1 MEQQF
6 EYFVMDG
13 RARFD
18 TDSATV
24 LEACGRKR
32 PSDRY
37 LKRDWGDMDAVLVRA
52 PVTADNSGGGVSCG
66 DFEYLRDI

>member
-1 MEQQF
+1 MEKF

-13 RARFD
+13 RARFN
-18 TDSATV
+18 TDDAAV
-24 LEACGRKR
+24 FEALGQKL

-37 LKRDWGDMDAVLVRA
+37 LKRDWGEMDAVLVRA
-52 PVTADNSGGGVSCG
+52 PVVIEIDGSSNCG